1 MKTPQ
6 IEEKNFGIDFPE
18 GFSLEKA
25 RRIQATLSS
34 KIITKDMLPQSLS
47 YVAGIDAAYSNN
59 WAFVSVAIMEY
70 LGLKTVEVES
80 IVTRTYFPYVPTLL
94 MFREAHPMIH
104 ALSKL
109 KIKPDICLIDGH
121 GLAHPYRCGLAS
133 CVGVIANIPTVGVA
147 KKLLCGSI
155 GAPNEQ
161 NYATIID
168 NGNIVGASI
177 YTRPKSNPVYVSI
190 GNMVCLDT
198 AINIVKHCIK
208 QYRLPE
214 PIREAHKMAN
224 ELRRQTLE
232 ETI

>member
-1 MKTPQ
+1 LKTTQ
-6 IEEKNFGIDFPE
+6 NEQKNLGIDLPE

-25 RRIQATLSS
+25 RRIQAILSN

-47 YVAGIDAAYSNN
+47 YVAGIDAVYLNN
-59 WAFVSVAIMEY
+59 WAFVSVVVMEY
-70 LGLKTVEVES
+70 LGLKIVEAES
-80 IVTRTYFPYVPTLL
+80 IVARIYFPYVPTLL
-94 MFREAHPMIH
+94 MFREVHPMINV
-104 ALSKL
+104 LSKL
-109 KIKPDICLIDGH
+109 KIKPDVCLIDGH

-133 CVGVIANIPTVGVA
+133 CVGVIANVPTVGVA
-147 KKLLCGSI
+147 KRLLCGSA

-161 NYATIID
+161 NYAPIID
-168 NGNIVGASI
+168 GENVVGAAV
-177 YTRPKSNPVYVSI
+177 YPRPKFSPVYVSI
-190 GNMVCLDT
+190 GNKVCLDT